1 MLFVCLLGIVLGV
14 FNVVSGLIL
23 LQARI
28 HVFIHTY
35 SEERNDIFDLSEA
48 LTEYYSN
55 YALYRKVEALFIFS
69 VAFWSKKT
77 YLVNFIYYYS
87 LLDVCCTGL

>member
-1 MLFVCLLGIVLGV
+1 MFCTGVVTETSKLMLFPVNKKGIVLGV
-14 FNVVSGLIL
+14 FNVVSGLTL

-35 SEERNDIFDLSEA
+35 SEERNDMFDLSEA

-55 YALYRKVEALFIFS
+55 YALYRKVEALFIFA
-69 VAFWSKKT
+69 VAFW
-77 YLVNFIYYYS
+77 
-87 LLDVCCTGL
+87 